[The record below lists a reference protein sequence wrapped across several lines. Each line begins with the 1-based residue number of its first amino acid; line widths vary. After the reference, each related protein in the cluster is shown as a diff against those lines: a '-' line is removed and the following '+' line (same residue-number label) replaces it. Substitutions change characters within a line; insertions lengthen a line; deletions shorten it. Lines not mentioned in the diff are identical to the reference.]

1 MRKMKN
7 VCALAL
13 AGCMVLALA
22 ACSGGVSRK
31 DASTYVKGELDACY
45 LGIYDQAYIDLVED
59 MTEADAQ
66 EKHDYYVSAEAPLL
80 LEYLAIDYPDDA
92 VTAKAEDVISQIYAK
107 AKYTV
112 SEADKTKA
120 GDFTV
125 EVTVSPIEIF
135 AQLDTQVASDNW
147 NQALADA
154 GVTTQEQLEA
164 LSEEEYAAIDA
175 AYGMAM
181 LEAVEELIPELTY
194 GKDQI
199 VMMQLKLEDDI
210 YSLVDTGMLALD
222 QMMIDYNGYYAE

>member
-1 MRKMKN
+1 MRKMRN

-22 ACSGGVSRK
+22 ACGGGISRK
-31 DASTYVKGELDACY
+31 DATTYVQGELDACY
-45 LGIYDQAYIDLVED
+45 RGIYNQEYIDLIED

-66 EKHDYYVSAEAPLL
+66 EKHDYNVSAEAPFLL
-80 LEYLAIDYPDDA
+80 DFLAIEYPDDA

-112 SEADKTKA
+112 GEADKTKA

-125 EVTVSPIEIF
+125 EVTVSPIEILS
-135 AQLDTQVASDNW
+135 QLEDEVYSNNW

-154 GVTTQEQLEA
+154 GIESQEQLDA
-164 LSEEEYAAIDA
+164 LSDEDYAAIDA

-181 LEAVEELIPELTY
+181 LEAVEALIPELTY

-199 VMMQLKLEDDI
+199 VMMQLKLEDNV
-210 YSLVDTGMLALD
+210 YSLVETGWQTLD
-222 QMMIDYNGYYAE
+222 GMMIDYNGYYVQ